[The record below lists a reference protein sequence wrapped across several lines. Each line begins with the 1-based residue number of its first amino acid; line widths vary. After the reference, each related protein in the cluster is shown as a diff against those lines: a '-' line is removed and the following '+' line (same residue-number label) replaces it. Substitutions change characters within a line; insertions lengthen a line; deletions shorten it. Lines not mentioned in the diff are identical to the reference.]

1 MKKVL
6 WVAACA
12 VAVLS
17 TSALA
22 QDAYDDSTRD
32 NDGTIRDDV
41 KDVKEDVKDAK
52 REAKDDAYDAK
63 EQAKADLKSA
73 KRRGRSW
80 TEPPSKVGMEL
91 QVGGGG
97 QSFLDGDATAVA
109 KPGGDWTARLVV
121 GTRSFIAGEAAY
133 IGSAQNLDTL
143 GVSDNA
149 VLMSNGFEG
158 ALRVNFTRS
167 VVQPYILGGYA
178 FRRYT
183 VTNTSV
189 NTSSVAEAD
198 NVNAI
203 PVGAGIAFRPG
214 RFVIDVR
221 AMFHG
226 AFGQELIPNA
236 NLSTLAGQAKLGFE
250 F

>member
-17 TSALA
+17 SSALA

-41 KDVKEDVKDAK
+41 KHVKEDVKDAK
-52 REAKDDAYDAK
+52 REAKEDAYEAK
-63 EQAKADLKSA
+63 DQAKADLKDA
-73 KRRGRSW
+73 KRRSRSW

-91 QVGGGG
+91 QVGGGAQG
-97 QSFLDGDATAVA
+97 FVDQDASAVA
-109 KPGGDWTARLVV
+109 KTGGDWTARLVV

-133 IGSAQNLDTL
+133 LGSAQNLDTL

-167 VVQPYILGGYA
+167 VVQPYILGGYTW
-178 FRRYT
+178 RRYT
-183 VTNTSV
+183 VQNTSV
-189 NTSSVAEAD
+189 NTSSVADAD
-198 NVNAI
+198 NVSAI

-214 RFVIDVR
+214 RFVIDIR
-221 AMFHG
+221 ATFHG

-236 NLSTLAGQAKLGFE
+236 NLSTLSGNAKLGFE